1 MLLSCNFHARFYS
14 AIFLGES
21 FPVKKWVLGEMK
33 NLACSQTILE
43 MVCEAAN
50 FQSSLDF
57 LSILK
62 LGVLTDHF
70 VDGL

>member
-1 MLLSCNFHARFYS
+1 
-14 AIFLGES
+14 LGES